1 MTCTSC
7 GTQNAD
13 GQKFCSNCG
22 APLTAAAQQTT
33 TPAPGA
39 YVSTGSQGAPVK
51 PPKKKRWRGLVIA
64 LVIIIGVFGILMMIG
79 KNASEDLSAQI
90 QEAQQL
96 PVLFDAQAF
105 IDDSTMRP
113 LTREQVIAMLGE
125 PAQSDG
131 ERLTYAFEG
140 CEDSVTYTFLGS
152 ENYDFLLGV
161 AMPDD
166 LTYEIEYY
174 DNLPSLFGLETTG
187 WDISQTDG
195 TVFGSYRISDNFY
208 LGLTADMDDA
218 NPNILNEFT
227 FMYVFDPS
235 A

>member
-22 APLTAAAQQTT
+22 APLTGTAQQTT
-33 TPAPGA
+33 TPAPSA

-64 LVIIIGVFGILMMIG
+64 LVIIIGVFGVLMMIG

-113 LTREQVIAMLGE
+113 LTREQVIAMLG
-125 PAQSDG
+125 
-131 ERLTYAFEG
+131 
-140 CEDSVTYTFLGS
+140 
-152 ENYDFLLGV
+152 
-161 AMPDD
+161 
-166 LTYEIEYY
+166 
-174 DNLPSLFGLETTG
+174 
-187 WDISQTDG
+187 
-195 TVFGSYRISDNFY
+195 
-208 LGLTADMDDA
+208 
-218 NPNILNEFT
+218 
-227 FMYVFDPS
+227 
-235 A
+235 